1 VCCCNFS
8 SHLRYCVA
16 HRWRGG
22 RAVSQHPAT
31 APVRLP
37 ACRVACPAQAKL
49 PPLGYE
55 SSLRSHI
62 DSRAGVRSAPERR
75 RGGGVFFAM
84 AAVAVARILRVTRRH
99 KSRVPPQAHTLVP
112 RVRHGRR
119 VHGQDGPLADL
130 PAPSRGSTRGIT
142 HTARRGTASAAK
154 KDDASGDAPG
164 ALRALAGHCVLERIA
179 RPRRVEACVCEG
191 EGEEVRARHHQNP
204 NHTCSPLS
212 RFEKLPQYTSLGGFH
227 WYDG

>member
-1 VCCCNFS
+1 MCCCNFS

-154 KDDASGDAPG
+154 KDDASGERTRCLEGTRRPLRSRANRTTAPG
-164 ALRALAGHCVLERIA
+164 GSMCLRRGGGGGQGT
-179 RPRRVEACVCEG
+179 P
-191 EGEEVRARHHQNP
+191 
-204 NHTCSPLS
+204 SP
-212 RFEKLPQYTSLGGFH
+212 KPQPH
-227 WYDG
+227 M